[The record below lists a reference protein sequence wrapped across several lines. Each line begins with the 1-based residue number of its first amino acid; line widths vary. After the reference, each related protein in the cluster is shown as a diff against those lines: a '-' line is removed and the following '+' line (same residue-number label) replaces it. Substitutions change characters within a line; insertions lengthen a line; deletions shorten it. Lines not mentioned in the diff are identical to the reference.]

1 SLSVLAAYGL
11 NNYSKKIRFIPLLLI
26 FILIISIIYLKFY
39 LILPRDFMVALK
51 NVILPFGFLAA
62 FFVLTFI
69 KSKKLFLILIFFLT
83 IFGQYYFFNKYL
95 SLGEKEFLYPNNQ
108 VFSYLQNNQNNYE
121 RFIALDKPIFGNFA
135 TMMKVYSPEGFDP
148 IFSKRYGQLVAAAKN
163 SPVLERIEVTMSEPI
178 ATNSATVKKLL
189 SLLGV
194 KNILRYQN
202 NEWQFTRNESAL
214 PRAFLVNNY
223 IVETDSQKILDKIF
237 DPNID
242 LSKTVILEEEPNIKI
257 ASGQAKMTTY
267 EPTKVVVNTNSSE
280 NNLLFLSDNY
290 YPGWKAYVNNIE
302 TKIYRA
308 DFSFRAVPVPAG
320 DNTVIFQ
327 YDPMSLKI
335 GAIISILTLCGLAL
349 LFYLRRYLRS

>member
-1 SLSVLAAYGL
+1 MTT
-11 NNYSKKIRFIPLLLI
+11 NN
-26 FILIISIIYLKFY
+26 
-39 LILPRDFMVALK
+39 D
-51 NVILPFGFLAA
+51 
-62 FFVLTFI
+62 
-69 KSKKLFLILIFFLT
+69 
-83 IFGQYYFFNKYL
+83 
-95 SLGEKEFLYPNNQ
+95 
-108 VFSYLQNNQNNYE
+108 
-121 RFIALDKPIFGNFA
+121 
-135 TMMKVYSPEGFDP
+135 
-148 IFSKRYGQLVAAAKN
+148 
-163 SPVLERIEVTMSEPI
+163 
-178 ATNSATVKKLL
+178 
-189 SLLGV
+189 
-194 KNILRYQN
+194 
-202 NEWQFTRNESAL
+202 AL
-214 PRAFLVNNY
+214 PRAFLATNY
-223 IVETDSQKILDKIF
+223 IVETDPQKILVNIF

-290 YPGWKAYVNNIE
+290 YPGWKAYLNNIE